1 MNRRCQVKKSLL
13 WMPCLHESYQEHS
26 LYLIICRPGKKGR
39 QPWYLLTNEK
49 ITCDAH
55 AWKMVHAYAR
65 RWQIEQ
71 SFRFSKSEL
80 AMESCRLWFW
90 HNKLKLLHIV
100 TLVYAFLLSLLEEQ
114 LEQKIKEL
122 LRHGCHRTGKRCREA
137 STPLYRIRLALSNL
151 LNQLCFSP
159 NQNSG

>member
-1 MNRRCQVKKSLL
+1 
-13 WMPCLHESYQEHS
+13 
-26 LYLIICRPGKKGR
+26 
-39 QPWYLLTNEK
+39 
-49 ITCDAH
+49 
-55 AWKMVHAYAR
+55 MVHAYAR

-90 HNKLKLLHIV
+90 ENKLKLLHIV
-100 TLVYAFLLSLLEEQ
+100 TLVYAFLLSLLEVQ
-114 LEQKIKEL
+114 LEEKIKEL
-122 LRHGCHRTGKRCREA
+122 LRQGCHRTGKRCREA

-151 LNQLCFSP
+151 LNQLRFDP